1 MTSQIMLR
9 KVAGV
14 AAILAVAALAGTLS
28 AEDAQADG
36 AFTVND
42 LSEGVFVLRPVA
54 TRPDLSNSLVVERS
68 DGLLVVGPQASPE
81 NAAELLAAISSI
93 STKPIRYLVL
103 TNAHAESA
111 GGTSAFP
118 ESTLV
123 IGSVNARD
131 SLRDPAYDFGAEVR
145 LRSSNP
151 KRWQAPPKRLP
162 VMIVHARTELEDPV
176 NEVELLPLAPSHS
189 QSDMMVLLPNQ
200 NILFCGAVLFS
211 DRNPYAGEAVVGGW
225 LSTLNHIAKLNPAQ
239 AIPLRGEALDARQ
252 VRVLRDALA
261 WVRGQ
266 IDLGFVERI
275 APEQMTDWVLESE
288 RASKHFDLD
297 ASPSFVR
304 TVIDRA
310 LEEAIFQR
318 RKRGLM

>member
-1 MTSQIMLR
+1 
-9 KVAGV
+9 
-14 AAILAVAALAGTLS
+14 
-28 AEDAQADG
+28 
-36 AFTVND
+36 
-42 LSEGVFVLRPVA
+42 
-54 TRPDLSNSLVVERS
+54 
-68 DGLLVVGPQASPE
+68 
-81 NAAELLAAISSI
+81 
-93 STKPIRYLVL
+93 
-103 TNAHAESA
+103 
-111 GGTSAFP
+111 
-118 ESTLV
+118 
-123 IGSVNARD
+123 
-131 SLRDPAYDFGAEVR
+131 
-145 LRSSNP
+145 
-151 KRWQAPPKRLP
+151 
-162 VMIVHARTELEDPV
+162 MIVHARTELEDPV

>member
-1 MTSQIMLR
+1 MSTQIVLR
-9 KVAGV
+9 KAAWT
-14 AAILAVAALAGTLS
+14 AAILALVALAGTVP
-28 AEDAQADG
+28 AEQAANV
-36 AFTVND
+36 AFAVD
-42 LSEGVFVLRPVA
+42 EVSEGVFILRPVA
-54 TRPDLSNSLVVERS
+54 ERPDLSNSMVVERR

-81 NAAELLAAISSI
+81 SAGELLGAISAI

-103 TNAHAESA
+103 THAHAEST
-111 GGTSAFP
+111 GGASAFP

-123 IGSVNARD
+123 IGSVDTRD

-189 QSDMMVLLPNQ
+189 RSDLMVLLPNQ

-225 LSTLNHIAKLNPAQ
+225 LSTLNHIAKMNPAR

-275 APEQMTDWVLESE
+275 APERMTDWVLESE
-288 RASKHFDLD
+288 DAAKHFDLE

-310 LEEAIFQR
+310 LEEAIVQR